1 MDSYNNETIFSN
13 IKDSTNYIIENHHKF
28 LLLLFVFVIIYF
40 VEYITHI
47 NTLLYSSAPLI
58 PGLNSQ
64 KPQLKPQL
72 KPKGKRNKSI
82 RR

>member
-13 IKDSTNYIIENHHKF
+13 IKDSINYVIENYHKF
-28 LLLLFVFVIIYF
+28 LLLLFAFVIIYF
-40 VEYITHI
+40 VDYITHI

-64 KPQLKPQL
+64 NPQLNPQL
-72 KPKGKRNKSI
+72 KPKGKRNKS
-82 RR
+82 RSR